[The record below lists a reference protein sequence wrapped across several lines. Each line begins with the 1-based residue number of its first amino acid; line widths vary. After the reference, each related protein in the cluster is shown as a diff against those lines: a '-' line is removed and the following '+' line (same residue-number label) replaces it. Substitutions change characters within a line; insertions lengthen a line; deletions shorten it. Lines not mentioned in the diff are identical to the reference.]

1 MYISRNTFR
10 IYIYSTLKPL
20 QMAKLGKGS
29 KKVENSTLGGKGG
42 SVGDIIHFLI
52 YFGSKWPKN
61 QLKIMKFYSCKGG
74 APKHPPGF
82 IAHPQNPLG
91 GVK

>member
-29 KKVENSTLGGKGG
+29 KKVENSTLGGGG
-42 SVGDIIHFLI
+42 QQGSFYTS
-52 YFGSKWPKN
+52 YFSFFML
-61 QLKIMKFYSCKGG
+61 QM
-74 APKHPPGF
+74 A
-82 IAHPQNPLG
+82 
-91 GVK
+91 